1 LGVENQLEMAG
12 IKKMGLFGK
21 KKEKKAD
28 EAVKQEEVKPEAP
41 PSPEFGPDG
50 KPIKPDY
57 LRASK
62 VQLDDV
68 ETAIDIKARAES
80 RASVLKRFEEKYG
93 EKIDAPE
100 FSAGLQYEYQLY
112 EEGTYKTKR
121 DLTEIEK
128 AAKTGTEP
136 GKTEGATPTE
146 GATAAEAPKV
156 EGETKTEGAK
166 PKVVE
171 PVVPKG
177 PGMFNPEKAIDWP
190 KSAFWCLVV
199 GKPFWPIMRY
209 VRYRSWKEEG
219 WMKFLFIVDFVTI
232 VEPLSWLWRL
242 PARLIYEG
250 IKFKKR
256 YDAKKAEEARKAKEA
271 RKAAKAKEKAQ
282 KAYRA

>member
-1 LGVENQLEMAG
+1 
-12 IKKMGLFGK
+12 MGLFGK

-28 EAVKQEEVKPEAP
+28 VAETKEEAKPEAP

-121 DLTEIEK
+121 DLKEIEK

-136 GKTEGATPTE
+136 VKTEGATPAE

-156 EGETKTEGAK
+156 EGETKAEAGVSAAPTKTEGTK

-177 PGMFNPEKAIDWP
+177 PGMFNPEKTIDWP

-219 WMKFLFIVDFVTI
+219 WMKLLFIVDFVTI

-282 KAYRA
+282 KASKAY

>member
-1 LGVENQLEMAG
+1 
-12 IKKMGLFGK
+12 MGLFGK

-28 EAVKQEEVKPEAP
+28 EAEKKEEATPEET

-68 ETAIDIKARAES
+68 ETAIDLKARSES
-80 RASVLKRFEEKYG
+80 RASVLKRFEDKYG

-112 EEGTYKTKR
+112 EEGTYKSKR
-121 DLTEIEK
+121 DLKDIEK
-128 AAKTGTEP
+128 AAKGGTE
-136 GKTEGATPTE
+136 GVKTEGTTPVE
-146 GATAAEAPKV
+146 GATAVEAPKV
-156 EGETKTEGAK
+156 EGATKTEAGVTAAPTKTEGAK
-166 PKVVE
+166 PKDVE
-171 PVVPKG
+171 PVTPKG
-177 PGMFNPEKAIDWP
+177 PGMFNPEKTINWP

-199 GKPFWPIMRY
+199 GKPFWPIMRL
-209 VRYRSWKEEG
+209 VRYRAWKEEG
-219 WMKFLFIVDFVTI
+219 WMKALFFVDIITI

-250 IKFKKR
+250 IKFKQR

-271 RKAAKAKEKAQ
+271 RKAAKSKEKAQ
-282 KAYRA
+282 KASKA